1 MATAKPKLPPR
12 RRKKKSSE
20 TKFAIYRKHKGAKN
34 FNFFV
39 PLVFVIIIWGSVV
52 NKKHLLCV
60 AVLLL
65 LAGCT
70 GTPKHPAWTNATG
83 AEQCERLMWQS
94 IQNKQWHEVDHHL
107 APLFMGVNT
116 AGQSLDHAAW
126 IEHWKQAQ
134 VKDYSLG
141 ELSAQPAGTDVVVSY
156 IVHFNDGAVGRIPPG
171 SGVRVVSVWQSVKKG
186 WVLISQTHTLIQ

>member
-1 MATAKPKLPPR
+1 M
-12 RRKKKSSE
+12 
-20 TKFAIYRKHKGAKN
+20 
-34 FNFFV
+34 
-39 PLVFVIIIWGSVV
+39 
-52 NKKHLLCV
+52 NKKHLPWMAL
-60 AVLLL
+60 VLLL
-65 LAGCT
+65 LSCG
-70 GTPKHPAWTNATG
+70 GTPKHPTWTNSTG

-94 IQNKQWHEVDHHL
+94 IQNKQWQEVDHHL

-126 IEHWKQAQ
+126 IEHWKQSQ

-156 IVHFNDGAVGRIPPG
+156 IVHFNDGSVGSIPPG